1 MHRQIYKD
9 VFRTYQLSMVKN
21 FLQKKLT
28 GESHLLTTFMKNFH
42 HSCQAAFTLI
52 HMLIIYALV
61 CMLIHTFTI

>member
-28 GESHLLTTFMKNFH
+28 GESHLLTTFMKNLH
-42 HSCQAAFTLI
+42 HSCQVAFILI
-52 HMLIIYALV
+52 HMLIVYTLVYILIYAFN
-61 CMLIHTFTI
+61 I